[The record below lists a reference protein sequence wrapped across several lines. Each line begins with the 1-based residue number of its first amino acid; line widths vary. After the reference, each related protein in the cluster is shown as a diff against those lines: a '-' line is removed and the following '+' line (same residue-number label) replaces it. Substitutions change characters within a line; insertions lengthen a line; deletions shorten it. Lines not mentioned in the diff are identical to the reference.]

1 MAELRVEAVG
11 AVRKAL
17 AEAART
23 DESSA
28 DRVFQRFIELR
39 PGMTDKLGSRRH
51 HMLTGRRGTGK
62 STLLHVVRKQLQE
75 DGIAVATVD
84 MERFKGREF
93 PDVLIEILIAL
104 LDEIPAPF
112 RWRHPYNDLRLKWDS
127 KRLAHTLST
136 ILTDPQSVIRRVERK
151 AAKEA
156 GASGAISGGADTSHG
171 RASAR
176 LTAGRSSRATETS
189 EAEFEELKIERLQ
202 QLAPRT
208 AAVLTRLVNHSAQ
221 RHAIIFIDDYYFV
234 RLQDQPYVLD
244 YLHQVCKSTGVWL
257 KIGGVGSRLRPFVE
271 GNPPVGMQPT
281 QDLDRLVLDVTLDDF
296 ATAQRFLENMLD
308 GVLSDERVTSTQLF
322 TDTARARMV
331 LACGG
336 AVARDYITLTDAALD
351 EAVERMSKAG
361 TYNPYA
367 VVNIQSQDVHRAVR
381 KRLNTKEEEEL
392 SLDAGADAPTLSARW
407 RDICDF
413 TRESGDI
420 AFVLVKQSDLE
431 SSEWGKEIQQLESLR
446 LLHRIKDT
454 VPNTPNWRGIK
465 TMAFMVDLA
474 QVADQRLRTG
484 IPEFWKGTAEFDKLR
499 RAEWVYSPDWRS
511 HQVRNIKAQAEGTAE
526 KISVEP
532 EPLFDFEPEA
542 SPPLRRTRDG

>member
-1 MAELRVEAVG
+1 MAELRVESVG
-11 AVRKAL
+11 DVRKAL
-17 AEAART
+17 AEAVRT

-28 DRVFQRFIELR
+28 DRVYERFIELR
-39 PGMTDKLGSRRH
+39 PGMTDKLAARRH
-51 HMLTGRRGTGK
+51 HLLTGRRGTGK
-62 STLLHVVRKQLQE
+62 STLLHVVRKSLQ
-75 DGIAVATVD
+75 DQGIAVATVD

-93 PDVLIEILIAL
+93 PDVLIEILVAL
-104 LDEIPAPF
+104 LDEMPSPV
-112 RWRHPYNDLRLKWDS
+112 RPRYLYNDLRLKWDA
-127 KRLAHTLST
+127 KRLARTLST
-136 ILTDPQSVIRRVERK
+136 ILSDPQSVIRRVERK
-151 AAKEA
+151 AARDA
-156 GASGAISGGADTSHG
+156 SASGALSGGIDTSHG
-171 RASAR
+171 KASAR
-176 LTAGRSSRATETS
+176 IAAGRSSTATDTS

-202 QLAPRT
+202 QLAPRI

-221 RHAIIFIDDYYFV
+221 GHAIIFIDDYYFV
-234 RLQDQPYVLD
+234 RLQDQPQVLD

-271 GNPPVGMQPT
+271 GNPPIGMQPT
-281 QDLDRLVLDVTLDDF
+281 QDLDRLALDVTLDDF
-296 ATAQRFLENMLD
+296 ATAQRFLEDMLD
-308 GVLSDERVTSTQLF
+308 GVLAEQKVTSSQLF
-322 TDTARARMV
+322 SDTARARMV

-361 TYNPYA
+361 TYTANA
-367 VVNIQSQDVHRAVR
+367 KVSVQSQDVHRAVR

-431 SSEWGKEIQQLESLR
+431 SSDWGKEIQQLESLR

-499 RAEWVYSPDWRS
+499 RAEWVYSPQWRE
-511 HQVRNIKAQAEGTAE
+511 HQAKNVKAQSAGTAE
-526 KISVEP
+526 KVNVEP
-532 EPLFDFEPEA
+532 EPLFDLEPD
-542 SPPLRRTRDG
+542 SPPSAT

>member
-1 MAELRVEAVG
+1 MAELRVESVG
-11 AVRKAL
+11 SVRKAL

-28 DRVFQRFIELR
+28 DRVYGRFIELR

-84 MERFKGREF
+84 MERFKGRDF
-93 PDVLIEILIAL
+93 PDVLIEILVAL
-104 LDEIPAPF
+104 LNEMPADF
-112 RWRHPYNDLRLKWDS
+112 RWRHLYNDLRLKWDAR
-127 KRLAHTLST
+127 RLTRTLSA
-136 ILTDPQSVIRRVERK
+136 ILSDPQSVIRRVERK
-151 AAKEA
+151 AAREDGAA
-156 GASGAISGGADTSHG
+156 GRLEGGIDAPKVKAST
-171 RASAR
+171 R
-176 LTAGRSSRATETS
+176 LVAGRSSMKIDTT

-202 QLAPRT
+202 QLAPRI
-208 AAVLTRLVNHSAQ
+208 AKVLTRLVNRSEHK
-221 RHAIIFIDDYYFV
+221 HAIIFIDDYYFV
-234 RLQDQPYVLD
+234 RLQDQPFVLD

-308 GVLSDERVTSTQLF
+308 GVLSEQRVTAAQLF

-351 EAVERMSKAG
+351 EAVERMSKASA
-361 TYNPYA
+361 YVPNA
-367 VVNIQSQDVHRAVR
+367 MVNIQSQDVHRAVR
-381 KRLNTKEEEEL
+381 KRLNMKEEEEL

-407 RDICDF
+407 RDVCDF
-413 TRESGDI
+413 TRESGEI

-431 SSEWGKEIQQLESLR
+431 GSDWGKEIQQLESLR

-499 RAEWVYSPDWRS
+499 RAEWVYSPSWRE
-511 HQVRNIKAQAEGTAE
+511 HQSKNIKAQTDGTTN
-526 KISVEP
+526 KVNVEP
-532 EPLFDFEPEA
+532 EPLFDLDAE
-542 SPPLRRTRDG
+542 

>member
-1 MAELRVEAVG
+1 MGELFVRDVG

-17 AEAART
+17 AEAARA

-28 DRVFQRFIELR
+28 DRVYERFIELR
-39 PGMTDKLGSRRH
+39 PGVTDKLAARRH
-51 HMLTGRRGTGK
+51 HLLTGRRGTGK
-62 STLLHVVRKQLQE
+62 STLLHVVRKRLQA

-93 PDVLIEILIAL
+93 PDVLIEILVAL
-104 LDEIPAPF
+104 LDEIAPPI
-112 RWRHPYNDLRLKWDS
+112 RVGHLYKDTRLKVDS
-127 KRLAHTLST
+127 KRLARKLSA
-136 ILTDPQSVIRRVERK
+136 ILEDPQSLIRKVERRAARDVK
-151 AAKEA
+151 AQGRLSLGIPLEGGNA
-156 GASGAISGGADTSHG
+156 GA
-171 RASAR
+171 R
-176 LTAGRSSRATETS
+176 LAAGRSSTSTHSS

-202 QLAPRT
+202 QLAPQI
-208 AAVLTRLVNHSAQ
+208 AHVLSQLVKRSADQ
-221 RHAIIFIDDYYFV
+221 HAIIFIDDYYFV
-234 RLQDQPYVLD
+234 RLQDQPHVLD

-257 KIGGVGSRLRPFVE
+257 KVGGVGSRLRPFVE
-271 GNPPVGMQPT
+271 GNPPIGMQPT
-281 QDLDRLVLDVTLDDF
+281 QDIDRLALDVTLDDF
-296 ATAQRFLENMLD
+296 ATAQRFLEDMLD
-308 GVLSDERVTSTQLF
+308 GVLAEFKVTSPQLF

-351 EAVERMSKAG
+351 EAIERMSKAG
-361 TYNPYA
+361 TYKDA
-367 VVNIQSQDVHRAVR
+367 ARVNIQAGDVHRAVR

-392 SLDAGADAPTLSARW
+392 SLDAGTDAPALSSRW

-431 SSEWGKEIQQLESLR
+431 GSGWGKEIQQLESLR

-499 RAEWVYSPDWRS
+499 RAEWVYSPEWRD
-511 HQVRNIKAQAEGTAE
+511 HQASNLRAQRDGLGE
-526 KISVEP
+526 SVATEP
-532 EPLFDFEPEA
+532 SPLFDLEP
-542 SPPLRRTRDG
+542 

>member
-23 DESSA
+23 DDSSA
-28 DRVFQRFIELR
+28 DRVYARFIELR
-39 PGMTDKLGSRRH
+39 PGLTDKLSARRH

-62 STLLHVVRKQLQE
+62 STLLHVVRKSLQDE
-75 DGIAVATVD
+75 GIAVATVD

-93 PDVLIEILIAL
+93 PDVLIEILVAL
-104 LDEIPAPF
+104 VGEIPAPV
-112 RWRHPYNDLRLKWDS
+112 RWKHLYSDLRLRWDA
-127 KRLAHTLST
+127 KRLSRAL
-136 ILTDPQSVIRRVERK
+136 IGVLADPQSMIRRVEK
-151 AAKEA
+151 NAAREA
-156 GASGAISGGADTSHG
+156 AASVAASGGIDTSHG
-171 RASAR
+171 KASAR
-176 LTAGRSSRATETS
+176 LAAGRSSKRTDSS
-189 EAEFEELKIERLQ
+189 EAEFEEIKIERLQ
-202 QLAPRT
+202 QLAPRI
-208 AAVLTRLVNHSAQ
+208 AGILTRLVKRSSGQ
-221 RHAIIFIDDYYFV
+221 HAIIFIDDYYFV
-234 RLQDQPYVLD
+234 RLQDQPHVLD

-257 KIGGVGSRLRPFVE
+257 KVGGVGSRLRPFLE
-271 GNPPVGMQPT
+271 GNPPIGMQPT

-296 ATAQRFLENMLD
+296 ATAQRFLENMMD
-308 GVLSDERVTSTQLF
+308 GVLSEQGITSAQLF
-322 TDTARARMV
+322 TETARARMV

-361 TYNPYA
+361 AYVPYA
-367 VVNIQSQDVHRAVR
+367 MVNIQAQDVHRAVR

-413 TRESGDI
+413 TRESGEI
-420 AFVLVKQSDLE
+420 AFILVKQSDLE
-431 SSEWGKEIQQLESLR
+431 GSDWGKEIQQLESLR

-499 RAEWVYSPDWRS
+499 RAEWVYSPGWRD
-511 HQVRNIKAQAEGTAE
+511 HQSRNIAAQRDGASSVSPA
-526 KISVEP
+526 SVEP
-532 EPLFDFEPEA
+532 EPLFDLEDERF
-542 SPPLRRTRDG
+542 